1 MHPFHLATLVMFIS
15 HVLLIP
21 IGYYRLFRFT
31 ERNNS
36 KVAGSI
42 SVKARI
48 KRKKQNLV
56 TAKFNFLNWLLEAV
70 SLVVVLAGYG
80 KVTTVVYIFLTSC
93 GPPCIYFLGVEENRK
108 AVRQSLASRIKNVKQ
123 KQRKKREE
131 EEVEQR
137 DQEAEQMEMEEKG
150 HRVISAKKQGKER
163 VKDKT
168 NEKTAEVDAN
178 INEDS
183 DMSSHDENAVQQ
195 LMVGRPS
202 SENNI
207 TVQHVAAEN
216 KEASSYGQDEEVQ
229 IREAAKRSLK
239 TVAQYRSWLQAMA
252 VTEKEPHAVIVER
265 NEFSSS
271 RSSSPITAEYCKI
284 ETNKN

>member
-21 IGYYRLFRFT
+21 IGYYRFFRFT

-42 SVKARI
+42 SAKARI

-80 KVTTVVYIFLTSC
+80 KVTTVVYIFL
-93 GPPCIYFLGVEENRK
+93 GVEENRK
-108 AVRQSLASRIKNVKQ
+108 AVRQSLASRIRNV

-131 EEVEQR
+131 EEAEQR
-137 DQEAEQMEMEEKG
+137 DEEAEQMEKEQREN
-150 HRVISAKKQGKER
+150 SAKKQGKER
-163 VKDKT
+163 VEDKT
-168 NEKTAEVDAN
+168 NEKIAEVGAN

-183 DMSSHDENAVQQ
+183 DMSSDDQYAVQQ

-207 TVQHVAAEN
+207 TVQHDVNAEHN
-216 KEASSYGQDEEVQ
+216 KASINGQDEEVQ

-265 NEFSSS
+265 NDFSSS